1 VLVKRDLLL
10 AEVRRMSWALEP
22 GYARTMFQ
30 VLDRWQLGEATP
42 AETMATARATRDAR
56 ETRKAQGSVT
66 GGIAVLP
73 LYGVI
78 VQRAGM
84 MTDYSGGT
92 STQQFSAM
100 LREALADDAVS
111 QVLIDIDS
119 PGGSVF
125 GVAELAA
132 EIMQGRTQKP
142 IIAIANATAASA
154 AYWLG
159 ACASELYVTPSG
171 EVGSIGVWMAHE
183 DISAAM
189 EDAGV
194 KTTLISAGKYK
205 TEGNPLGPLG
215 DEAKGFMQ
223 DRTNEYYRSF
233 TAAVARG
240 RGVPV
245 AQARDGMGQGRML
258 GAAAA
263 MSEKMVDGIADFS
276 QVVALMKGRISNR
289 SQGGRARLSAA
300 SAANRLVLAE
310 LGGDVPAKAP
320 ALAVAR
326 ARRELRLLE

>member
-1 VLVKRDLLL
+1 MKRDLLL
-10 AEVRRMSWALEP
+10 AEVKRTPWALEP

-30 VLDRWQLGEATP
+30 VLTRWQHGDAAP
-42 AETMATARATRDAR
+42 AEAMATAHATRDAR
-56 ETRKAQGSVT
+56 EARKAQGGVT
-66 GGIAVLP
+66 GGGIAVLP

-100 LREALADDAVS
+100 LKDALADDAVS

-125 GVAELAA
+125 GVAELASELLQA
-132 EIMQGRTQKP
+132 RTQKP

-159 ACASELYVTPSG
+159 VCASELYVTPSG

-183 DISAAM
+183 DVSAAM

-194 KTTLISAGKYK
+194 KTTLVSAGKYK
-205 TEGNPLGPLG
+205 TEGNPYQPL
-215 DEAKGFMQ
+215 DEAAKAFMQ

-240 RGVPV
+240 RNVPIS
-245 AQARDGMGQGRML
+245 QARDGMGQGRML

-263 MSEKMVDGIADFS
+263 MSEKMVDGIADMP
-276 QVVALMKGRISNR
+276 QVVAMMKARIMGRPR
-289 SQGGRARLSAA
+289 GGSARLSAA
-300 SAANRLVLAE
+300 AAARQVQLLEMGAAGAGKPAALRL
-310 LGGDVPAKAP
+310 
-320 ALAVAR
+320 AR
-326 ARRELRLLE
+326 ALREIQLLE